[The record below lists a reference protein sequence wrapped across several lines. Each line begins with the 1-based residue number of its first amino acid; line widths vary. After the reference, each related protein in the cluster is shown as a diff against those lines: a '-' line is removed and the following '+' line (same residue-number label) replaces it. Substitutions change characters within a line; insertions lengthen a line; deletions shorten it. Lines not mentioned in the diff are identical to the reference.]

1 MHRLIVPVLALALTG
16 CVSTDDISLLH
27 REITEVG
34 RRVDEL
40 GRQSSGKEDL
50 DVMSRRLADQNAQ
63 VLRSNADI
71 QQEITRLRDAL
82 ETLQASLGATN
93 QRLESLTF
101 ELAAARE
108 RITAPPTAL
117 SPAGGSAGAPL
128 SGPTGVVSEPAALYR
143 AAYEDYLRGNFD
155 LAIQG
160 FTEYN
165 ARYPNTELADD
176 ALYWIGECHLA
187 KRNFQ
192 AAADT
197 FTKLL
202 NTHKTSDKAAAALLK
217 KGLALLEIGDR
228 SQAVINLQYVLYEHP
243 GSKEAALA
251 RERLTALGVN
261 IR

>member
-1 MHRLIVPVLALALTG
+1 MHRLLVPVLALALAG

-27 REITEVG
+27 REITDVG

-50 DVMSRRLADQNAQ
+50 DVMSRRLAEQNAQ

-71 QQEITRLRDAL
+71 QQEIARLRDAL

-93 QRLESLTF
+93 QRLESLTL

-108 RITAPPTAL
+108 RGATPPVAVQ
-117 SPAGGSAGAPL
+117 PAGAP
-128 SGPTGVVSEPAALYR
+128 GTGATGVLSEPAALYR
-143 AAYEDYLRGNFD
+143 SAYEDYLRGNFD

-165 ARYPNTELADD
+165 ARYPNTDLADD
-176 ALYWIGECHLA
+176 ALYWIGECHFA
-187 KRNFQ
+187 KRDFK
-192 AAADT
+192 AAVDS
-197 FTKLL
+197 FTALL
-202 NTHKTSDKAAAALLK
+202 KVHKTSEKAAAALLK
-217 KGLALLEIGDR
+217 KGLAFLEMGDR
-228 SQAVINLQYVLYEHP
+228 AQAVINLQYVLYEHP
-243 GSKEAALA
+243 GSKEATLA
-251 RERLTALGVN
+251 RERLAALGVN

>member
-1 MHRLIVPVLALALTG
+1 MRRLIVPLLAVTLTG

-27 REITEVG
+27 REITDVG

-50 DVMSRRLADQNAQ
+50 DVMSRRLAEQNAQ

-71 QQEITRLRDAL
+71 QQEIARLRDAL

-93 QRLESLTF
+93 QRLESLTL

-108 RITAPPTAL
+108 RVSAPPTAL
-117 SPAGGSAGAPL
+117 PPGGGAGAPL
-128 SGPTGVVSEPAALYR
+128 AGPAGVLSEPAALYR

-160 FTEYN
+160 FSEYN

-176 ALYWIGECHLA
+176 ALYWIGECHMA

-192 AAADT
+192 GAVDT
-197 FTKLL
+197 FTTLL

-217 KGLALLEIGDR
+217 KGLALLEMGDR

-251 RERLTALGVN
+251 RERLAALGVN
-261 IR
+261 VR